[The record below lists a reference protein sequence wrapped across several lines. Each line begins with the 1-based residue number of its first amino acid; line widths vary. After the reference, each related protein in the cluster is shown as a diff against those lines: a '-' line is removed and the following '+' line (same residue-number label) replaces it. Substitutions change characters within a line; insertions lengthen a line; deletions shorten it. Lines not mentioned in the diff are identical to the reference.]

1 MAGVECPSALAN
13 GNRSFINEK
22 SDGGVPAKGGNAPT
36 SDAGDAGEA
45 VLLLL
50 VLALPVLSSRVGG
63 EPVGY
68 SVPRRGWA
76 TVEVGGDAVAA
87 DPKL

>member
-1 MAGVECPSALAN
+1 M
-13 GNRSFINEK
+13 
-22 SDGGVPAKGGNAPT
+22 PAKGGNAPT

-50 VLALPVLSSRVGG
+50 VLALPVLPSRVGG
-63 EPVGY
+63 EPAEY
-68 SVPRRGWA
+68 SVLRRGRA

-87 DPKL
+87 DPKLWMDEELESRLLGSSPCQRGRAGC